1 MEKNFEERNNL
12 LEMDLSTSPNVYRE
26 NIKIRDTRNIYCGNC
41 GKAGHTYRK
50 CKFPITSCGVILYKN
65 NKFFEEKKNET
76 GDIINNHER
85 YFFLLIRR
93 KDTLGY
99 VEFLRGKY
107 EEKNEEYLIKIFQT
121 MTKGEVERIRTLEF
135 SQLWNELWSHRNYKQ
150 YQTEFENS
158 KSKFLNLK
166 NNVYMNME
174 NIIEKANTEFE
185 EKEWGFPKGRRN
197 IKETDYD
204 CANREFQE
212 ETGFESSEYTILKNI
227 KPVEEIFYGS
237 NDIRYKHIY
246 YIGECLCEKKLKVDP
261 DNKFQATEI
270 GGIEWFNLNDAVSKI
285 RPYNREKKDVLRKV
299 HKLLVTNNC

>member
-1 MEKNFEERNNL
+1 MEKNEDRNNL
-12 LEMDLSTSPNVYRE
+12 LETDLSTSPNIYRE

-41 GKAGHTYRK
+41 GKPGHTYRR

-65 NKFFEEKKNET
+65 NKFFEEVKNEQ

-85 YFFLLIRR
+85 YYFLLIKR

-107 EEKNEEYLIKIFQT
+107 EETNEEYLIKIFQT
-121 MTKGEVERIRTLEF
+121 MTKNEIERVKTLEF
-135 SQLWNELWSHRNYKQ
+135 AQLWNELWSHRNYKQ

-158 KSKFLNLK
+158 KLKFLNLK
-166 NNVYMNME
+166 NGVYLRLDT
-174 NIIEKANTEFE
+174 IIEKADTQYTD
-185 EKEWGFPKGRRN
+185 KEWGFPKGRRN
-197 IKETDYD
+197 IKETDYN
-204 CANREFQE
+204 CAMREFEE
-212 ETGFESSEYTILKNI
+212 ETGFKGEEYTILKNI

-246 YIGECLCEKKLKVDP
+246 YIAECLSERKIKIDP
-261 DNKFQATEI
+261 ENKFQATEI
-270 GGIEWFNLNDAVSKI
+270 GGIEWFRLDEAIDRI

-299 HKLLVTNNC
+299 HKLLITNNC

>member
-12 LEMDLSTSPNVYRE
+12 LETDLSTSPNIYRE

-41 GKAGHTYRK
+41 GKAGHTYRR

-65 NKFFEEKKNET
+65 NKFFEEKTNEL
-76 GDIINNHER
+76 GDVINNHER

-107 EEKNEEYLIKIFQT
+107 EEKNEDYLIKIFQT
-121 MTKGEVERIRTLEF
+121 MTKGEVERIKTLEF

-158 KSKFLNLK
+158 KLKFLNLK
-166 NNVYMNME
+166 NNVYLNMDE
-174 NIIEKANTEFE
+174 IIEKADTQFE
-185 EKEWGFPKGRRN
+185 EKEWGFPKGRN

-204 CANREFQE
+204 CATREFQE
-212 ETGFESSEYTILKNI
+212 ETGFEDSEYTILKNI

-261 DNKFQATEI
+261 ENKFQATEI
-270 GGIEWFNLNDAVSKI
+270 GGIEWFNLNDAIGKI

>member
-1 MEKNFEERNNL
+1 MEKIEDRNNL
-12 LEMDLSTSPNVYRE
+12 LETDLSTSPNIYRE

-41 GKAGHTYRK
+41 GKPGHTYRR

-65 NKFFEEKKNET
+65 NKFFEEQRNEH
-76 GDIINNHER
+76 GDIVNNHER
-85 YFFLLIRR
+85 YYFLLIKR

-107 EEKNEEYLIKIFQT
+107 EETNEEYLIKIFQT
-121 MTKGEVERIRTLEF
+121 MTQDEIVRVKTLEF

-158 KSKFLNLK
+158 KLKFLNLK
-166 NNVYMNME
+166 KNVYLSLDT
-174 NIIEKANTEFE
+174 IIEKANTQYTD
-185 EKEWGFPKGRRN
+185 KEWGFPKGRRN
-197 IKETDYD
+197 IKETDYN
-204 CANREFQE
+204 CAMREFEE
-212 ETGFESSEYTILKNI
+212 ETGFKGEEYTILKNI

-246 YIGECLCEKKLKVDP
+246 YIAECLSERKIKIDP
-261 DNKFQATEI
+261 ENKFQATEI
-270 GGIEWFNLNDAVSKI
+270 GGIEWFKLDEAIDRI

-299 HKLLVTNNC
+299 HKLLITNNC

>member
-1 MEKNFEERNNL
+1 MEKNEDRNNL
-12 LEMDLSTSPNVYRE
+12 LETDLSTSPNIYRE

-41 GKAGHTYRK
+41 GKPGHTYRR

-65 NKFFEEKKNET
+65 NKFFEEQRNEH
-76 GDIINNHER
+76 GDIVNNHER
-85 YFFLLIRR
+85 YYFLLIKR

-107 EEKNEEYLIKIFQT
+107 EETNEEYLIKIFQT
-121 MTKGEVERIRTLEF
+121 MTKDEIVRVKTLEF

-158 KSKFLNLK
+158 KLKFLNLK
-166 NNVYMNME
+166 NGVYLRLDT
-174 NIIEKANTEFE
+174 IIEKADTQYTD
-185 EKEWGFPKGRRN
+185 KEWGFPKGRRN
-197 IKETDYD
+197 IKETDYN
-204 CANREFQE
+204 CAMREFEE
-212 ETGFESSEYTILKNI
+212 ETGFKGEEYTILKNI

-246 YIGECLCEKKLKVDP
+246 YIAECLSERKIKIDP
-261 DNKFQATEI
+261 ENKFQATEI
-270 GGIEWFNLNDAVSKI
+270 GGIEWFKLDEAIDRI

-299 HKLLVTNNC
+299 HKLLITNNC

>member
-1 MEKNFEERNNL
+1 MEKNEDMSGL
-12 LEMDLSTSPNVYRE
+12 LETDLSTSPNIYRE

-41 GKAGHTYRK
+41 GKPGHTYRR

-65 NKFFEEKKNET
+65 NKFFEEHKNENV
-76 GDIINNHER
+76 DIVNNHDR
-85 YFFLLIRR
+85 YFFLLIKR

-107 EEKNEEYLIKIFQT
+107 EETNEEYLIKIFQT
-121 MTKGEVERIRTLEF
+121 MTQEEIVRVKTLEF

-158 KSKFLNLK
+158 KLKFLNLK
-166 NNVYMNME
+166 NGVYLRLDT
-174 NIIEKANTEFE
+174 IIEKANTQYTD
-185 EKEWGFPKGRRN
+185 KEWGFPKGRRN
-197 IKETDYD
+197 IKETDYN
-204 CANREFQE
+204 CAMREFEE
-212 ETGFESSEYTILKNI
+212 ETGLKGEEYTILKNI

-246 YIGECLCEKKLKVDP
+246 YIAECLSERKIKIDP
-261 DNKFQATEI
+261 ENKFQATEI
-270 GGIEWFNLNDAVSKI
+270 GGIEWFKLDEAIDKI